1 MIASTTLQIARLIK
15 ARCSPGPVWHAGGGS
30 AHAGCRI
37 SRADS
42 AFRCRGW
49 RGPPTPMSARGEVGG
64 GDHRALPVAM
74 SAEAF
79 RHAHEAL
86 DLCGRFTLS
95 KWDHTPLYEV
105 SSTGRSTAGPSGE
118 GFSHFYGFL
127 VFAWEAPSGERL
139 LVKVNY
145 APHPSQCYVRDS
157 NSRTSATASG
167 GLRMCLVMPRTIGRG
182 TTCKPADCIWTCRPD
197 RLPSWR

>member
-1 MIASTTLQIARLIK
+1 M
-15 ARCSPGPVWHAGGGS
+15 P
-30 AHAGCRI
+30 
-37 SRADS
+37 
-42 AFRCRGW
+42 
-49 RGPPTPMSARGEVGG
+49 
-64 GDHRALPVAM
+64 
-74 SAEAF
+74 AEAF

-105 SSTGRSTAGPSGE
+105 SSSGSFDRWPSGE

-145 APHPSQCYVRDS
+145 APNQSQCYVRLSFTDLG
-157 NSRTSATASG
+157 NGQWRLEDVRGHATDDREGNDLPARGLYLDVLPWQTSVFA
-167 GLRMCLVMPRTIGRG
+167 LRRG
-182 TTCKPADCIWTCRPD
+182 
-197 RLPSWR
+197 